1 MEGHVLVP
9 RVIAISNH
17 GTMLGGGEF
26 SFLDLVARVQDRWN
40 MVTVVPSDGDLRS
53 RLKEKALRTS
63 VIPLPPLR
71 PWFVHKMLKAL
82 AAHLRI
88 SRKFRPDLIYANGSR
103 AAFYGGITGRVLK
116 IPVIWHCRIATS
128 EAFFDFLLAK
138 LANRIIA
145 NSHAVERRFSSIF
158 RSKVKVVYNG
168 IDLEWIRSVE
178 VPKPEWVLPHWK
190 VLLSVGRISHSKR
203 HDLVLGAFE
212 SIASSDPK
220 AQLVLAGSPDT
231 LDPAWW
237 NHLQRLTGRSVFSDR
252 IHWIG
257 PVDDM
262 RPWYRTASVLVM
274 PAENESFGRVVVEAM
289 ACGVPVV
296 AVRSGGVPEI
306 VRDGLD
312 GFLVS
317 AGDLSGIAGAVL
329 KILRDDELRNRLSES
344 ALERA
349 ECFPVATYVQ
359 RVLRVFE
366 ETLEN

>member
-1 MEGHVLVP
+1 
-9 RVIAISNH
+9 
-17 GTMLGGGEF
+17 MLGGGEH
-26 SFLDLVARVQDRWN
+26 SFLDLVVRIKDRWN
-40 MVTVVPSDGDLRS
+40 TLTVVPEEGGLAS
-53 RLKEKALRTS
+53 RLREKALRTTP
-63 VIPLPPLR
+63 IPLPPLR
-71 PWFVHKMLKAL
+71 PWFVHTMLKAL
-82 AAHLRI
+82 ATHLRI

-145 NSHAVERRFSSIF
+145 NSHAVERRFPSMS

-168 IDLEWIRSVE
+168 IDLEWIRNAE

-190 VLLSVGRISHSKR
+190 VLLSAGRISYSKR
-203 HDLVLGAFE
+203 HDLLLEAFE
-212 SIASSDPK
+212 RVAPSEPDAH
-220 AQLVLAGSPDT
+220 LVLVGSPDV
-231 LDPAWW
+231 LAPAWW
-237 NHLQRLTGRSVFSDR
+237 DHLQELSRRSAFTDRLHWTGQSE
-252 IHWIG
+252 
-257 PVDDM
+257 DM
-262 RPWYRTASVLVM
+262 RPWYKAASVFVM
-274 PAENESFGRVVVEAM
+274 AAENESFGRVLVEAM

-306 VRDGLD
+306 VRDGRD
-312 GFLVS
+312 GLL
-317 AGDLSGIAGAVL
+317 AATGDVAGIASAVL
-329 KILRDDELRNRLSES
+329 RILKDGALRGRLSAS

-359 RVLRVFE
+359 GVLRVFQ

>member
-1 MEGHVLVP
+1 VP

-26 SFLDLVARVQDRWN
+26 SFLDLVARAQDRWKIL
-40 MVTVVPSDGDLRS
+40 TVVPSDGDLGS
-53 RLKEKALRTS
+53 RLREKALTTT

-71 PWFVHKMLKAL
+71 PWCGHKMLKAL

-88 SRKFRPDLIYANGSR
+88 SRKFRPNLIYANGSR

-128 EAFFDFLLAK
+128 EAFFDFLLTK
-138 LANRIIA
+138 LVNRIIA
-145 NSHAVERRFSSIF
+145 NSHAVERRFPPMF

-190 VLLSVGRISHSKR
+190 VLLSAGRISQSKR
-203 HDLVLGAFE
+203 HDLLLEAFE
-212 SIASSDPK
+212 RVAPSEPNAH
-220 AQLVLAGSPDT
+220 LVLVGSPDA
-231 LDPAWW
+231 LAPAWW
-237 NHLQRLTGRSVFSDR
+237 DHLQELSRRSAFTDRVHWTGQSK
-252 IHWIG
+252 
-257 PVDDM
+257 DM
-262 RPWYRTASVLVM
+262 RPWYKAASVFVM
-274 PAENESFGRVVVEAM
+274 AAENESFGRVLVEAM

-296 AVRSGGVPEI
+296 ALRSGGVPEI
-306 VRDGLD
+306 VRDGRD
-312 GFLVS
+312 GFLVTT
-317 AGDLSGIAGAVL
+317 GDVAGIASAVL
-329 KILRDDELRNRLSES
+329 KILKDDEVRKRLSAS

-349 ECFPVATYVQ
+349 KCFPVATYV
-359 RVLRVFE
+359 RGVLRLFE

>member
-1 MEGHVLVP
+1 ML

-17 GTMLGGGEF
+17 SEMLGGGEF
-26 SFLDLVARVQDRWN
+26 SFLDLIARIKDRWN
-40 MVTVVPSDGDLRS
+40 TLTVVPDEGGLAS
-53 RLKEKALRTS
+53 RLREKALRTT

-71 PWFVHKMLKAL
+71 PWLIHNMLKTL
-82 AAHLRI
+82 AACLRI
-88 SRKFRPDLIYANGSR
+88 SLKFHPDLIYANGSR
-103 AAFYGGITGRVLK
+103 AAFYGGITGRILR
-116 IPVIWHCRIATS
+116 IPVIWHCRIAASDT
-128 EAFFDFLLAK
+128 FLDFILAK

-145 NSHAVERRFSSIF
+145 NSRAVESRFSSMFQPKI
-158 RSKVKVVYNG
+158 RVVYNG
-168 IDLEWIRSVE
+168 IDLEWLRSVQ
-178 VPKPEWVLPHWK
+178 VPKPEQLSPHWK

-203 HDLVLGAFE
+203 HDLVLRAFE
-212 SIASSDPK
+212 HIASMEPN
-220 AQLVLAGSPDT
+220 AQLILAGSPDA

-237 NHLQRLTGRSVFSDR
+237 NHIQRLAVRSFFTER
-252 IHWIG
+252 IHWMG
-257 PVDDM
+257 HVEDM
-262 RPWYRTASVLVM
+262 RPWYRTASVLLM

-317 AGDLSGIAGAVL
+317 VGNVEGIACAAL
-329 KILRDDELRNRLSES
+329 KILRDDDLRGRLSES

-359 RVLRVFE
+359 GVLRVFE
-366 ETLEN
+366 EALEN

>member
-1 MEGHVLVP
+1 MEGCLQVP
-9 RVIAISNH
+9 KVMAISNH

-26 SFLDLVARVQDRWN
+26 SFLDLVARAQDRCKIL
-40 MVTVVPSDGDLRS
+40 TVVPSDGDLGS
-53 RLKEKALRTS
+53 RLREKALTTTL
-63 VIPLPPLR
+63 IPLPPLR
-71 PWFVHKMLKAL
+71 PWFLHKMLKAL
-82 AAHLRI
+82 AAYLRI
-88 SRKFRPDLIYANGSR
+88 CLKFRPDLIYANGSR
-103 AAFYGGITGRVLK
+103 AALYGGITGRVLK
-116 IPVIWHCRIATS
+116 IPMIWHCRIATS
-128 EAFFDFLLAK
+128 DTFFDFILAT
-138 LANRIIA
+138 LATRIIA
-145 NSHAVERRFSSIF
+145 NSRAVKSRFSPMF

-168 IDLEWIRSVE
+168 IDLEWIRNVQ
-178 VPKPEWVLPHWK
+178 VPKPNRVSPHWK

-203 HDLVLGAFE
+203 HDLVLVAFQR
-212 SIASSDPK
+212 IAKSEPN
-220 AQLVLAGSPDT
+220 AHLVLVGSPDA
-231 LDPAWW
+231 LAPAWW
-237 NHLQRLTGRSVFSDR
+237 DHLQTLSRRSGFSER

-257 PVDDM
+257 QSEDM
-262 RPWYRTASVLVM
+262 RPWYRAASVLLM
-274 PAENESFGRVVVEAM
+274 AAENESFGRVVVEAM

-317 AGDLSGIAGAVL
+317 AGDISGIAGAVL
-329 KILRDDELRNRLSES
+329 KILRDDELRSRLSES